1 MLTELGANFEQF
13 SVGLDLSTLPQ
24 PVQFV
29 ARSKE
34 LTKMHQM
41 LHGHSTRSIVVL
53 HGLGGIGK
61 TQLSLAY
68 ATRHEEKFSA
78 IFWLNANDE
87 DSLRLSFRTIAKQV
101 LKYHPST
108 SLLADV
114 DLDDLD
120 QLLYAVKAWLDLQ
133 KNTRWLMIYD
143 NHDNPQTI
151 GNSDSSA
158 VDIRRFLPGSNHG
171 SIIITTRSAQVKQG
185 QRLHVQKLLD
195 IYEGLE
201 ILSTTSGRKDIS
213 NGVLTRPENAR

>member
-1 MLTELGANFEQF
+1 VLTELGANFEQF